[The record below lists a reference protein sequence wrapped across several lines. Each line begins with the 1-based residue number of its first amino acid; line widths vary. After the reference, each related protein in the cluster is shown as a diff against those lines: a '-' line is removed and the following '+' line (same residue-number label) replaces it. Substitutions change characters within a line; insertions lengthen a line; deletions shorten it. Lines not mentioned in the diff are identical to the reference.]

1 MGRQLRHSVAIG
13 SIKGDS
19 MKSMIVVS
27 ESSINKHV
35 GEEYDIIVEV
45 PYEPT
50 TENIQACAEKVL
62 RGIKELWNDQ
72 EGLVDRKIVVHL
84 DAATPFGVMLENLQI
99 ILKAES
105 GTIIDLP
112 WCKPTDVADLD
123 SESKTVLNKLDGR

>member
-1 MGRQLRHSVAIG
+1 
-13 SIKGDS
+13 

-27 ESSINKHV
+27 ESSINQHV
-35 GEEYDIIVEV
+35 GEEYDIVVEV

-50 TENIQACAEKVL
+50 TENIQACAEKVR
-62 RGIKELWNDQ
+62 RGIKELWAQEVGRDQ
-72 EGLVDRKIVVHL
+72 DKASDNPKIVVHL

-112 WCKPTDVADLD
+112 WCKPTDFDSLD
-123 SESKTVLNKLDGR
+123 SESRDVLSKLDGR